1 MVSPLSNQLHINN
14 ECYNND
20 AGFQCI
26 FWKAQYNLV
35 SKASSCMLSHSISMV
50 QLKLSIIISVLAWT
64 RINTV
69 CKMQH
74 QLGEVSIDIAI
85 ASCIEQCAAFFTP
98 FFSNL
103 LLSLILFLCTVAK
116 TRVQQ
121 SFMQKIL
128 LLVCSKWEKMVPPTW
143 IETSVAISDFI
154 AMQYTLEKAT
164 EITVK

>member
-1 MVSPLSNQLHINN
+1 
-14 ECYNND
+14 
-20 AGFQCI
+20 
-26 FWKAQYNLV
+26 
-35 SKASSCMLSHSISMV
+35 
-50 QLKLSIIISVLAWT
+50 
-64 RINTV
+64 
-69 CKMQH
+69 MQH

-128 LLVCSKWEKMVPPTW
+128 LLVCSKWEKMVPPT
-143 IETSVAISDFI
+143 
-154 AMQYTLEKAT
+154 
-164 EITVK
+164 